1 MHACNESIYVTFV
14 TFRRYL
20 VYADIAIS
28 AVTLFTLVWACLAVR
43 RGGLVFALFF
53 FDLVT
58 TIIHFPI
65 WYLIWILEIWTFWDG
80 FGNVVQLATLTA
92 MSAFSAATSE
102 GYIGK
107 YGNTHAGWLPICG
120 YVHGYCNRGTLS
132 LAFSFASFLLLF
144 ILTVLSASAARH
156 HWDYFVYI
164 LYYTISKLQK

>member
-1 MHACNESIYVTFV
+1 MGDNGGKRTPSMNLAVQLSMRVLAIGTALASMGLMITNREVASVYGIAFEAKYSDSSAF
-14 TFRRYL
+14 RYL

-53 FDLVT
+53 FDL
-58 TIIHFPI
+58 
-65 WYLIWILEIWTFWDG
+65 
-80 FGNVVQLATLTA
+80 LATLTA

-156 HWDYFVYI
+156 H
-164 LYYTISKLQK
+164 